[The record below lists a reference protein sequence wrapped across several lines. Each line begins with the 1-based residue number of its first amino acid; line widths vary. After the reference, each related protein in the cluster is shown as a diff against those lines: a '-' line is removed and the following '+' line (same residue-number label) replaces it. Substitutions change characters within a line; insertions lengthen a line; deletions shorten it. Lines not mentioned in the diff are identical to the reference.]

1 VGRDGLAA
9 LRLARRGDDTVLVER
24 RFRTPLQVL
33 EPLTFPGD
41 PAAGLMLLNPT
52 GGVLGGDHLE
62 TQLRLDAGAHAVV
75 TTPSAT
81 RVYGCRADAATL
93 VTTAAVGLGAVL
105 EYVPDH
111 LIPHPRARVVQRL
124 SVRLA
129 PAARLLLWDAWALGR
144 VARGEAWT
152 FDRLQSAV
160 RVDGANA
167 PVFID
172 RASLRGGRGAL
183 AGLGGAE
190 ACGYVAWWLAV
201 SDETYDWARLADELS
216 DVVAAVPGLRAAG
229 SALGRG
235 GCAVRVLA
243 GAAHELLDAQRLLW
257 SHTRTRWLGLAPIDL
272 RKS

>member
-1 VGRDGLAA
+1 MGRDGLAA
-9 LRLARRGDDTVLVER
+9 LRLARRGDETVLVER

-62 TQLRLDAGAHAVV
+62 TQLRLDAGAHAIV

-93 VTTAAVGLGAVL
+93 VTTATIGLGAVL

-129 PAARLLLWDAWALGR
+129 PGARLLLWDAWALGR

-152 FDRLQSAV
+152 FDQLLSAV
-160 RVDGANA
+160 RVDGASA

-172 RASLRGGRGAL
+172 RASLRGGRRTL

-190 ACGYVAWWLAV
+190 DCGYVAWWLAV
-201 SDETYDWARLADELS
+201 SDEPYDWARLADELG
-216 DVVAAVPGLRAAG
+216 DVVAAVPGLRAAA
-229 SALGRG
+229 SPLGRG